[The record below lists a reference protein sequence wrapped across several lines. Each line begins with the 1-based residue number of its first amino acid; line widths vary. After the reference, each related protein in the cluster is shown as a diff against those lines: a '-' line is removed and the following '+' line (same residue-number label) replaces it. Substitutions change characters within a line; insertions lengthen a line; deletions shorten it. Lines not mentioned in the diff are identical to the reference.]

1 MTFVD
6 QQVQLWLEASQVTV
20 EEKQLIRQLI
30 PIEKEDAFYKHL
42 EFGTAGLR
50 GVLGLGP
57 NRMNRFTVQKATV
70 GFGLYIQYQ
79 FKDITSGIV
88 IAHDNRHQSKEFTQ
102 QCAAILN
109 QMGIPVFVFEDLRP
123 TPELSFAIRKL
134 KAIGGI
140 MITASH
146 NPKEYNG
153 YKVYD
158 ENGCQLTPQRI
169 QILLDIIER
178 LPSLFEVS
186 IPQSTRPSTTYVIG
200 QSMDVDYLNEV
211 SSIQLH
217 PKLDKSKFKIVYSPQ
232 HGCGYA
238 LVPQLFSQLGYQLI
252 SVASQSFPHPDF
264 PGTLSPN
271 PEDENAYIEAFK
283 LARSI
288 DADIVLISD
297 PDADRVGLAYR
308 DEGGKYITL
317 TGNVSAALLANY
329 LFSQRKALGLL
340 SDNGVMFDT
349 IVCSPL
355 AAQIAKKYGLKV
367 ETFLTGFKY
376 IGDRIDFYEKK
387 AGPHFEFGYEESY
400 GCLIAPFVRD
410 KDALQA
416 LLMYAEMA
424 LFYQSQQLNLT
435 KVLDN
440 LYQEFGYRHDFQV
453 SSFFKGPQGQFNMN
467 ALLESIRE
475 KPFQPIGNFK
485 IKQVDDFLRRIT
497 QTIEEKNVLNQPSS
511 DVIKLY
517 LEDGSTVMI
526 RPSGTEP
533 KCKFYFSIIG
543 SSHDDVRQKKDIIQR
558 SFFEQYSIK
567 S

>member
-1 MTFVD
+1 MTFVE
-6 QQVQLWLEASQVTV
+6 QQVQNWLQANQVTV
-20 EEKQLIRQLI
+20 QEKQLIQQLV
-30 PIEKEDAFYKHL
+30 PIEKEDAFFKNL

-50 GVLGLGP
+50 GILGLGP

-70 GFGLYIQYQ
+70 AFGLYIKKQ
-79 FKDITSGIV
+79 FNDVAGGIV
-88 IAHDNRHQSKEFTQ
+88 IAHDNRHQSKEFTV
-102 QCAAILN
+102 QCANILN
-109 QMGIPVFVFEDLRP
+109 QMGIKVFVFDDLRP
-123 TPELSFAIRKL
+123 TPELSFAIRQK

-158 ENGCQLTPQRI
+158 ENGCQLTPERI
-169 QILLDIIER
+169 QILIDTLNN
-178 LPSLFEVS
+178 LPSLFEIT
-186 IPQSTRPSTTYVIG
+186 IPQAKLAQTIIIDKAMDDTYLKQVAT
-200 QSMDVDYLNEV
+200 
-211 SSIQLH
+211 IQLH
-217 PKLDKSKFKIVYSPQ
+217 PELDKSNFKIVYSPQ

-238 LVPQLFSQLGYQLI
+238 LVPELFSRLGYDLV
-252 SVASQSFPHPDF
+252 SVPSQAFPHPDF

-271 PEDENAYIEAFK
+271 PEDEKAYIESFK
-283 LARSI
+283 LAKTLK
-288 DADIVLISD
+288 ADIVLISD
-297 PDADRVGLAYR
+297 PDADRVGFAYR
-308 DEGGKYITL
+308 NEQGDYVTL

-340 SDNGVMFDT
+340 SPNGVMFDT

-367 ETFLTGFKY
+367 ETFLTGFKF
-376 IGDRIDFYEKK
+376 IGDRIEFYEKI

-424 LFYQSQQLNLT
+424 LFYQSQKLSLT
-435 KVLDN
+435 QVLDH
-440 LYQEFGYRHDFQV
+440 LYQEFGYRIDHQV
-453 SSFFKGPQGQFNMN
+453 SRLFKGPQGQENMQH
-467 ALLESIRE
+467 LLHQIRE
-475 KPFQPIGNFK
+475 KPFQPISSFK
-485 IKQVDDFLRRIT
+485 VKRVDDFLKNTTR
-497 QTIEEKNVLNQPSS
+497 TIEETNSLNQPQS

-517 LEDGSTVMI
+517 LEDGSTIMI

-533 KCKFYFSIIG
+533 KCKFYFSIVGI
-543 SSHDDVRQKKDIIQR
+543 SQNEVNRKKESIER
-558 SFFEQYSIK
+558 SFFELYTIK
-567 S
+567 V